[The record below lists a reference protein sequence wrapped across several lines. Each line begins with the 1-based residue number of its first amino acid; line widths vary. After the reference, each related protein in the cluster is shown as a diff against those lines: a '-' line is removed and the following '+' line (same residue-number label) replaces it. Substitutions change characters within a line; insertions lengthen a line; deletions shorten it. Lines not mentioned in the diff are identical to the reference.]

1 MEKAVR
7 KFMWSQRYN
16 VSVAFGLISVT
27 SMIIGDYYGFMLLT
41 IVPLLLSFTKRG
53 AKRHLYSKIYM
64 VMTVILMAIIF
75 SLIR

>member
-16 VSVAFGLISVT
+16 VSVAFGLASVI

-41 IVPLLLSFTKRG
+41 IVPLLLSFTKREE
-53 AKRHLYSKIYM
+53 
-64 VMTVILMAIIF
+64 TFIF
-75 SLIR
+75 KDIHDNNSYINDNNI